1 MKKNSFLVYIVLQA
15 FLACWVLSGCKEDI
29 ELGSFVPLEPSV
41 EIGADGLA
49 VGKNDSSFVM
59 GITSNL
65 PWRAKST
72 VDWILVDDATH
83 RGLEGNY
90 EIKLSVKK
98 NPGEEPRTG
107 SIVIWVTSDYEKE
120 ITVTQAAGDP
130 PPDVKTHI
138 YVKVNGTGDG
148 SSWSAATTLDAALA
162 VDLQPGD
169 FIHIAAGV
177 YKPTAL
183 ATGGGT
189 DADKSFEIRGNI
201 NLIGGYPAD
210 ATDGALS
217 DPSIN
222 VTAFDGDN
230 LANHVVVISAP
241 PLDGQVVLLQG
252 ITIQKGNAVGTG
264 ALSIG
269 GIEYPKNFGGG
280 LIVAK
285 SALELD
291 QCVIMDNTALSG
303 GGAIYAFGGAAV
315 DLRNSVVKNTTAT
328 ASGANGGALF
338 INNVGTTFRAINS
351 SLTGNA
357 AGGFAGALYV
367 YSASFDLF
375 NTTIDGNSAGGAGS
389 AVAGKYYGGVYLREG
404 KGNLVNCTVYG
415 NTCSGAGG
423 GIGVYGTASAP
434 ATLNIISTTITGN
447 KAIGAGNGGGIYVN
461 ATSANAVVTLYNSIL
476 SGNTGGPGGTENVSD
491 AGGAAGYALGKKYS
505 VVSAQVFDANEA
517 LVAGAT
523 FDFASM
529 LGALSNNGGAT
540 STCKLTGSGN
550 PAKQNGMSNAQL
562 IELGNGITPAIPGE
576 VIAYDQTGTSR
587 EGKSYI
593 GSCVKE

>member
-1 MKKNSFLVYIVLQA
+1 MKKNSFLVYMVLQG
-15 FLACWVLSGCKEDI
+15 FLVCYLLSGCKEDI
-29 ELGSFVPLEPSV
+29 ELGSFVPADPNI

-72 VDWILVDDATH
+72 VDWILIDDATH
-83 RGLEGNY
+83 RGSEGDF
-90 EIKLSVKK
+90 EIKLSVKR
-98 NPGEEPRTG
+98 NPTEDPRTG
-107 SIVIWVTSDYEKE
+107 SIVIWITDDYQKE
-120 ITVTQAAGDP
+120 ITVTQKAGDP
-130 PPDVKTHI
+130 PPEVKTHI

-148 SSWSAATTLDAALA
+148 SSWSDATTLDAALA
-162 VDLQPGD
+162 IDLQPGD
-169 FIHIAAGV
+169 FIHVAAGV
-177 YKPTAL
+177 YKPT
-183 ATGGGT
+183 TGGGT
-189 DADKSFEIRGNI
+189 DADKSFEVRGNI
-201 NLIGGYPAD
+201 NLVGGYPAD
-210 ATDGALS
+210 AVEGALP
-217 DPSIN
+217 DPTVNI
-222 VTAFDGDN
+222 TALDGDN

-241 PLDGQVVLLQG
+241 ALTGQVVLLQG
-252 ITIQKGNAVGTG
+252 LTIQNGNAIGTG

-269 GIEYPKNFGGG
+269 GVEYPKNFGGG

-285 SALELD
+285 SAVQLD
-291 QCVIMDNTALSG
+291 HCVIMDNTALSG
-303 GGAIYAFGGAAV
+303 GGGIYAFGGAAV
-315 DLRNSVVKNTTAT
+315 ELRNSVVKNTTAT
-328 ASGANGGALF
+328 ASGANGGGLF
-338 INNVGTTFRAINS
+338 INNIGTTFRATNS
-351 SLTGNA
+351 SITGNT
-357 AGGFAGALYV
+357 AGGFAGAIYV
-367 YSASFDLF
+367 YLASFDLF
-375 NTTIDGNSAGGAGS
+375 NTTIDGNSAGGQGS

-434 ATLNIISTTITGN
+434 ATLNIVSTTITAN
-447 KAIGAGNGGGIYVN
+447 KAIGAGNGGGIFVN
-461 ATSANAVVTLYNSIL
+461 ATSANAVVTLYNSVL

-505 VVSAQVFDANEA
+505 VVSTQVFDANEA

-529 LGALSNNGGAT
+529 LGGLSDNGGAT

-550 PAKQNGMSNAQL
+550 PAKQNGMSHAQL
-562 IELGNGITPAIPGE
+562 IELGNGISPAISGD
-576 VIAYDQTGTSR
+576 VMANDQTGASR
-587 EGKSYI
+587 EGKLYI